1 MMQFIE
7 TLYADPLL
15 KFLVDTT
22 LKSFVIFAV
31 VGLFGFCLRRKSAA
45 VRGFVWSMAIVG
57 CLIVPLFSFILPK
70 WEVNILP
77 QASVRYET
85 YQLAERSQPP
95 VASTRTVVD
104 SASIASSEVPIKTE
118 ASTQATPASFQPKV
132 ETRRNDMPGRVPWT
146 NWIGIVCGCV
156 SAFLLACLIFGIGA
170 VWYISTHAHSFNGTI
185 DPLPATWNQKF
196 GVRLSDKITVPM
208 VWGIFRPVILLPIEA
223 DNWQTERLRAV
234 LFHELAHI
242 KRRDWVMQMIAQVVC
257 AVYWFN
263 PLVWCAARWMRI
275 EAEQACDDQVLNA
288 GYQPTDYAQHLL
300 DVVRNV
306 KVASFASRAAVA
318 MVRPS
323 KIEGRLR
330 TVLTQNLNRHP
341 VTKVTVGIGLLILIC
356 FAVPIG
362 TLRLAQAVNPKETL
376 SQQIQEASKS
386 QPTPSEHPS
395 DRTTKAVQVDENV
408 EICKGH
414 LLEIGKA
421 IQAYQKE
428 HGDFPEWLSELYPKY
443 LPDANILLCPAD
455 KVGGKA
461 LFPPNIDPKMPVSY
475 GYGLRPGYRES
486 TPKNRAMYGDVIPLV
501 RCRHHTDQP
510 FECLNLSF
518 AFEVYPSARVWEYTP
533 EDMYETPEK
542 TIEAL
547 ENGLQR
553 QADNPPFFYVYRSL
567 VRLYIEVGREKDAE
581 HLINHFKST
590 INPDDLQAHFAL
602 GAMLEIANQHEEVLK
617 VFENLE
623 KRQPNNHRVLNELV
637 RIHERLGNTELAEE
651 YRKKADPMSELIG
664 KVVPNFSAT
673 DLDGK
678 PISLQQYR
686 GKVVLLD
693 FWAVWCG
700 PCLTEI
706 PNVKRV
712 YDTYKDE
719 GFDIIGVNLDTDET
733 RLRNYLKKN
742 NISWRQIFS
751 GQKWR
756 SPLVQQYHIRSI
768 PAPWLIARD
777 GTLIS
782 REARGVKLEQLVG
795 EALKDTSTNPSGI
808 Y

>member
-15 KFLVDTT
+15 KFLVNTT

-31 VGLFGFCLRRKSAA
+31 AGLFIFCLRRKSAA
-45 VRGFVWSMAIVG
+45 VRGFVWSMAILG
-57 CLIVPLFSFILPK
+57 CLIVPLFSFLLPK

-77 QASVRYET
+77 QAPVKYET
-85 YQLAERSQPP
+85 YQLAEISQIP

-104 SASIASSEVPIKTE
+104 PSSIASSEVPTETE
-118 ASTQATPASFQPKV
+118 ASTQATPTPFQPKV
-132 ETRRNDMPGRVPWT
+132 ETRRNDMPGTIPWT
-146 NWIGIVCGCV
+146 NWIAIVCGCV
-156 SAFLLACLIFGIGA
+156 SVFLLVCLVFGIGA
-170 VWYISTHAHSFNGTI
+170 VRHISTRAHDFNGTI
-185 DPLPATWNQKF
+185 DPLPSTWNQKF
-196 GVRLSDKITVPM
+196 GIRLSDKITVPM
-208 VWGIFRPVILLPIEA
+208 VWGVFRPVILLPIGA

-263 PLVWCAARWMRI
+263 PLVWFAARWMRI

-300 DVVRNV
+300 DIVRNV
-306 KVASFASRAAVA
+306 NVAGFASRAAVA
-318 MVRPS
+318 MACPS
-323 KIEGRLR
+323 KIEERLQ
-330 TVLTQNLNRHP
+330 TVLAENLNRHP
-341 VTKVTVGIGLLILIC
+341 ITKVAVGIGLLVLTC
-356 FAVPIG
+356 FAVPMG
-362 TLRLAQAVNPKETL
+362 TVRLAQAVDPKEAL
-376 SQQIQEASKS
+376 SAQIQEASIS
-386 QPTPSEHPS
+386 QPTSSENPY
-395 DRTTKAVQVDENV
+395 DRTTKAEQVDENV
-408 EICKGH
+408 EICKQH

-428 HGDFPEWLSELYPKY
+428 HGNLPKWLSELHPNY
-443 LPDANILLCPAD
+443 LPDANLLLCPAD
-455 KVGGKA
+455 EHGGKPY
-461 LFPPNIDPKMPVSY
+461 FFINTDPKMSVSY
-475 GYGLRPGYRES
+475 DYQFHPRYQDTKTEER
-486 TPKNRAMYGDVIPLV
+486 RMYGDVLPLV
-501 RCRHHTDQP
+501 RCRHHTNQM

-518 AFEVYPSARVWEYTP
+518 AFKIYWSSGVYKPDE
-533 EDMYETPEK
+533 MYETTEEA
-542 TIEAL
+542 IEAL
-547 ENGLQR
+547 EKGLQR
-553 QADNPPFFYVYRSL
+553 ETDNEQFFHVYRTL
-567 VRLYIEVGREKDAE
+567 VHLYIEVGREKDAE
-581 HLINHFKST
+581 HLMNRFKS
-590 INPDDLQAHFAL
+590 IIKPDDLSAHFVL
-602 GAMLEIANQHEEVLK
+602 GTMLEMANQHEEVLK
-617 VFENLE
+617 VFENFE
-623 KRQPNNHRVLNELV
+623 KRQPNNPRVLDELV

-651 YRKKADPMSELIG
+651 YRQKADPMSELIG

-678 PISLQQYR
+678 PISLQDYR

-712 YDTYKDE
+712 YDTYKDQ
-719 GFDIIGVNLDTDET
+719 GFDIIGVSLDTDET

-751 GQKWR
+751 GQKWKT
-756 SPLVQQYHIRSI
+756 PLAEQYHIRSI

-782 REARGVKLEQLVG
+782 REARGVKLERLVV
-795 EALKDTSTNPSGI
+795 EALRGKVENE
-808 Y
+808 

>member
-15 KFLVDTT
+15 KFFVDTT

-45 VRGFVWSMAIVG
+45 VRGFVWNMAIVG
-57 CLIVPLFSFILPK
+57 WLIVPLFSFVLPK
-70 WEVNILP
+70 WEVNVLP
-77 QASVRYET
+77 QAPVEYET
-85 YQLAERSQPP
+85 YQLAEIYQNP

-104 SASIASSEVPIKTE
+104 PSSIAPSEVPAKTE
-118 ASTQATPASFQPKV
+118 ASTQATPTPFQPKV
-132 ETRRNDMPGRVPWT
+132 ETRRNDMPATIPWT

-170 VWYISTHAHSFNGTI
+170 VWHISTRAHDFNGTI
-185 DPLPATWNQKF
+185 DPLPSTWHQKF
-196 GVRLSDKITVPM
+196 NVRLSDKITVPM
-208 VWGIFRPVILLPIEA
+208 VWGIFRPVILLPIGA
-223 DNWQTERLRAV
+223 DSWRTERLRAV

-242 KRRDWVMQMIAQVVC
+242 KRRDWVMQMIAQVMC

-263 PLVWCAARWMRI
+263 PLVWLAARWMRI
-275 EAEQACDDQVLNA
+275 EAERACDDHVLNA

-318 MVRPS
+318 MVHPS

-341 VTKVTVGIGLLILIC
+341 ITKVTVGIGLLILIC

-362 TLRLAQAVNPKETL
+362 AVRLAQAVNPKETL

-386 QPTPSEHPS
+386 QSTPSEHPF
-395 DRTTKAVQVDENV
+395 DQTTKAVQVDENV

-428 HGDFPEWLSELYPKY
+428 HGDFPEWLSDLHPQY

-455 KVGGKA
+455 EHGGKPYF
-461 LFPPNIDPKMPVSY
+461 LINTDPKMSVSY
-475 GYGLRPGYRES
+475 DYQFHPRYQDTKTEERL
-486 TPKNRAMYGDVIPLV
+486 MYGDVLPIV
-501 RCRHHTDQP
+501 RCRHHTNQM

-518 AFEVYPSARVWEYTP
+518 AFKIYWSSGVYKPDE
-533 EDMYETPEK
+533 MYETTEEA
-542 TIEAL
+542 IEAL
-547 ENGLQR
+547 EKGLQR
-553 QADNPPFFYVYRSL
+553 ETDNEQFFHVYRTL
-567 VRLYIEVGREKDAE
+567 VHLYIEIGREEDAE
-581 HLINHFKST
+581 HLINRFKS
-590 INPDDLQAHFAL
+590 IIKPDDLSAHLVL
-602 GAMLEIANQHEEVLK
+602 GTMLGMANQHEEVLK

-623 KRQPNNHRVLNELV
+623 KRQPKNYRVLDELV
-637 RIHERLGNTELAEE
+637 RIHERLGNAELAEE
-651 YRKKADPMSELIG
+651 YRKKADPMSTLIG

-712 YDTYKDE
+712 YDTYKDK
-719 GFDIIGVNLDTDET
+719 GFDIIGVSLDTDET

-742 NISWRQIFS
+742 NISWRQVFS
-751 GQKWR
+751 GQKWK
-756 SPLVQQYHIRSI
+756 SPLVQQYDIRSI
-768 PAPWLIARD
+768 PAPWLIAKD
-777 GTLIS
+777 GRLIS
-782 REARGVKLEQLVG
+782 REARGVKLERLVV
-795 EALKDTSTNPSGI
+795 EALRGKVENE
-808 Y
+808 

>member
-1 MMQFIE
+1 MTQFIE

-31 VGLFGFCLRRKSAA
+31 VGLFGFCLRRRSAA

-70 WEVNILP
+70 WEVNVLP
-77 QASVRYET
+77 QAPVRYET
-85 YQLAERSQPP
+85 YQLAEISQIP

-104 SASIASSEVPIKTE
+104 PSSIAPSEVPPKTE
-118 ASTQATPASFQPKV
+118 ASTQAAPTPFQPRV
-132 ETRRNDMPGRVPWT
+132 ETRRNDMPGRMPWT
-146 NWIGIVCGCV
+146 NWIRIACGCV
-156 SAFLLACLIFGIGA
+156 SAFLFACLIFGIGA
-170 VWYISTHAHSFNGTI
+170 VWYISTRAHGFNGTI
-185 DPLPATWNQKF
+185 DPLPDTWNQKF

-223 DNWQTERLRAV
+223 GSWQTERLRAV

-318 MVRPS
+318 MVHPS

-341 VTKVTVGIGLLILIC
+341 ITKVTVGIGLLILIC

-362 TLRLAQAVNPKETL
+362 ALRLAQAVNPKEAL
-376 SQQIQEASKS
+376 PQQIQEASKS
-386 QPTPSEHPS
+386 QPTPSEHPA

-414 LLEIGKA
+414 LLDLGKA

-428 HGDFPEWLSELYPKY
+428 HGDFPEWLSDLHPQY
-443 LPDANILLCPAD
+443 LPDANTLLCPAD
-455 KVGGKA
+455 EHNGK
-461 LFPPNIDPKMPVSY
+461 PNFFINTDPKMPVSY
-475 GYGLRPGYRES
+475 DYQFHPRYQDTKTEERLV
-486 TPKNRAMYGDVIPLV
+486 YGDVLPLV
-501 RCRHHTDQP
+501 RCRHHANQT

-518 AFEVYPSARVWEYTP
+518 AFKIYWSSGVYKPDE
-533 EDMYETPEK
+533 MYETTEEA
-542 TIEAL
+542 IEAL
-547 ENGLQR
+547 EKGLQR
-553 QADNPPFFYVYRSL
+553 ETHNEQFFHVYRTL
-567 VRLYIEVGREKDAE
+567 VHLYIEVGRQKDAE
-581 HLINHFKST
+581 HLINRFKS
-590 INPDDLQAHFAL
+590 IIKPDDLSAHFVL
-602 GAMLEIANQHEEVLK
+602 GTMLRMANQHEEVLK

-623 KRQPNNHRVLNELV
+623 KRQPNNHSVLDELV

-651 YRKKADPMSELIG
+651 YRKKVDPMSELIG
-664 KVVPNFSAT
+664 EVVPNFSAT

-678 PISLQQYR
+678 PISLQDYR

-693 FWAVWCG
+693 FWAVWYG

-712 YDTYKDE
+712 YDTYKDQ

-756 SPLVQQYHIRSI
+756 SPLAQQYDIRSI

-782 REARGVKLEQLVG
+782 REARGVKLERLVV
-795 EALKDTSTNPSGI
+795 EALKDKSTNPSGI

>member
-70 WEVNILP
+70 WEVNVLP
-77 QASVRYET
+77 QAPVRYET
-85 YQLAERSQPP
+85 YQLAEISQIP
-95 VASTRTVVD
+95 VASTRTLVEPT
-104 SASIASSEVPIKTE
+104 SIAPSEVPTK
-118 ASTQATPASFQPKV
+118 QATPTPFQPKV
-132 ETRRNDMPGRVPWT
+132 ETRRNDMPATTPWT

-170 VWYISTHAHSFNGTI
+170 VWYISARAHGFNGTI

-196 GVRLSDKITVPM
+196 SVRLSDKITVPM
-208 VWGIFRPVILLPIEA
+208 VWGIFRPVILLPIGA
-223 DNWQTERLRAV
+223 GSWQTERLRAV

-242 KRRDWVMQMIAQVVC
+242 KRQDWVMQMIAQIVC
-257 AVYWFN
+257 AIYWFN
-263 PLVWCAARWMRI
+263 PLVWFAARWMRI

-318 MVRPS
+318 MVHPS

-330 TVLTQNLNRHP
+330 TVLTQNLDRHP
-341 VTKVTVGIGLLILIC
+341 ITKVTVGIGLFILVC

-362 TLRLAQAVNPKETL
+362 AMRLAQAVNPKETL
-376 SQQIQEASKS
+376 SQQIQEAPKS
-386 QPTPSEHPS
+386 QPTPSEDPS

-414 LLEIGKA
+414 LFEIGKA
-421 IQAYQKE
+421 IQAYQIE
-428 HGDFPEWLSELYPKY
+428 HGNLPEWLSELHPKY
-443 LPDANILLCPAD
+443 LPDENILLCPAD
-455 KVGGKA
+455 EDGGKPYF
-461 LFPPNIDPKMPVSY
+461 LINTDPKMPVSY
-475 GYGLRPGYRES
+475 DYQFHPRYQDTKTEERL
-486 TPKNRAMYGDVIPLV
+486 MYGDVLPLV
-501 RCRHHTDQP
+501 RCRHHTNQM

-518 AFEVYPSARVWEYTP
+518 AFKIYWSSGVYKPDE
-533 EDMYETPEK
+533 MYETTEEA
-542 TIEAL
+542 IEAL
-547 ENGLQR
+547 EKGLQR
-553 QADNPPFFYVYRSL
+553 ETDNEQFFHVYRTL
-567 VRLYIEVGREKDAE
+567 VHLYIEVGREKDAE
-581 HLINHFKST
+581 HLINRFKS
-590 INPDDLQAHFAL
+590 IIKPDDLSAHFVLSTML
-602 GAMLEIANQHEEVLK
+602 GMANQHAEVLK

-623 KRQPNNHRVLNELV
+623 KRQPNNQRVLDELV
-637 RIHERLGNTELAEE
+637 RIHERLGNTERAAE

-664 KVVPNFSAT
+664 EVVPNFSAT

-678 PISLQQYR
+678 PISLQDYR

-712 YDTYKDE
+712 YDTYKDK
-719 GFDIIGVNLDTDET
+719 GFDIIGVSLDTDET

-751 GQKWR
+751 GQKWN
-756 SPLVQQYHIRSI
+756 SPLAQQYHIRSI
-768 PAPWLIARD
+768 PAPWLIAKD

-782 REARGVKLEQLVG
+782 REARGVKLERLVV
-795 EALKDTSTNPSGI
+795 EALKDKSTNPSGI

>member
-70 WEVNILP
+70 WEVNVLP

-85 YQLAERSQPP
+85 YQLAEISQLP

-104 SASIASSEVPIKTE
+104 PSSIAPSEAPIKTE
-118 ASTQATPASFQPKV
+118 ASTQATPTSFQPKV
-132 ETRRNDMPGRVPWT
+132 EARRNDMPGSIPWT
-146 NWIGIVCGCV
+146 NWIAIVCGCV
-156 SAFLLACLIFGIGA
+156 SAFLLACLIFGIGT
-170 VWYISTHAHSFNGTI
+170 VWYISARAHDFNDPI
-185 DPLPATWNQKF
+185 DPLPATGNQKF

-208 VWGIFRPVILLPIEA
+208 VWGIFRPVILLPIGA
-223 DNWQTERLRAV
+223 ANWQTEQLRAV

-242 KRRDWVMQMIAQVVC
+242 KRRDWGLQMIAQVVC

-263 PLVWCAARWMRI
+263 PLVWLAARWMRI

-288 GYQPTDYAQHLL
+288 GYQPTDYAEHLL

-341 VTKVTVGIGLLILIC
+341 ITKVTVGIGLLILIC

-362 TLRLAQAVNPKETL
+362 AVRLAQAVNPNETL
-376 SQQIQEASKS
+376 SQQVQEASRS
-386 QPTPSEHPS
+386 QPTPSE
-395 DRTTKAVQVDENV
+395 DRKAVQVDENV

-428 HGDFPEWLSELYPKY
+428 HGKLPEWLSDLHPKY
-443 LPDANILLCPAD
+443 LSDENSLLCPAD
-455 KVGGKA
+455 EHGGKPY
-461 LFPPNIDPKMPVSY
+461 FFINTDPKMSVSY
-475 GYGLRPGYRES
+475 DYQFHPRYQDTKAEERLV
-486 TPKNRAMYGDVIPLV
+486 YGDVLPLV
-501 RCRHHTDQP
+501 RCRHHTNQI

-518 AFEVYPSARVWEYTP
+518 AFKIYWSSGVYKPDE
-533 EDMYETPEK
+533 MYETTEAA
-542 TIEAL
+542 IEAL
-547 ENGLQR
+547 EKGLQR
-553 QADNPPFFYVYRSL
+553 EIDNEQFFHIYRTL
-567 VRLYIEVGREKDAE
+567 VHLYIEVGREKDAE
-581 HLINHFKST
+581 HLINRFKSV
-590 INPDDLQAHFAL
+590 IKPDDLSAHFVL
-602 GAMLEIANQHEEVLK
+602 GTMLRMANQHEEVLR

-623 KRQPNNHRVLNELV
+623 KRQPNNHRVLDELV
-637 RIHERLGNTELAEE
+637 RIHERLGNTERAEE

-664 KVVPNFSAT
+664 EVVPNFSAT

-678 PISLQQYR
+678 PISLQDYR

-706 PNVKRV
+706 PNLKRV
-712 YDTYKDE
+712 YDTYKDQ
-719 GFDIIGVNLDTDET
+719 GFEIVGVSLDTDET

-751 GQKWR
+751 GQKWN
-756 SPLVQQYHIRSI
+756 SPLAQQYHIRSI

-782 REARGVKLEQLVG
+782 REARGVKLERLVV
-795 EALKDTSTNPSGI
+795 EALKDKSTNLSGI

>member
-15 KFLVDTT
+15 RFFVDTT

-70 WEVNILP
+70 WEVNVLP
-77 QASVRYET
+77 QAPVRYET
-85 YQLAERSQPP
+85 YQLAEIAQPP

-104 SASIASSEVPIKTE
+104 PSSIAPSEVAAKIE
-118 ASTQATPASFQPKV
+118 ASTQATPTPVQPKV
-132 ETRRNDMPGRVPWT
+132 ETCRNDMSVRIPWT
-146 NWIGIVCGCV
+146 NWIAIVCGCV

-170 VWYISTHAHSFNGTI
+170 VWYISTRAHDFNGTV
-185 DPLPATWNQKF
+185 DPLPSTWHQKF
-196 GVRLSDKITVPM
+196 DVRLSDKITVPM
-208 VWGIFRPVILLPIEA
+208 VWGIFRPVILLPIGA

-263 PLVWCAARWMRI
+263 PLVWFAARWMRI

-288 GYQPTDYAQHLL
+288 GYQPTDYAEHLL

-341 VTKVTVGIGLLILIC
+341 ITKVTVGIGLLILIC

-362 TLRLAQAVNPKETL
+362 ALRLAQAVNPKETL

-386 QPTPSEHPS
+386 QPIPSEG
-395 DRTTKAVQVDENV
+395 RKAVQVDENV

-428 HGDFPEWLSELYPKY
+428 HGNLPEWLSELHPKY
-443 LPDANILLCPAD
+443 LPDENILLCPAD
-455 KVGGKA
+455 EHSGEPY
-461 LFPPNIDPKMPVSY
+461 FFINTDPKMSVSY
-475 GYGLRPGYRES
+475 DYQFHPRYQDTKAEERLV
-486 TPKNRAMYGDVIPLV
+486 YGDVLPLV
-501 RCRHHTDQP
+501 RCRHHTNQI

-518 AFEVYPSARVWEYTP
+518 AFKIYWSSGVYKPDE
-533 EDMYETPEK
+533 MYETTEEA
-542 TIEAL
+542 IEAL
-547 ENGLQR
+547 EKGLQR
-553 QADNPPFFYVYRSL
+553 EIDNEQFFHVYRTL
-567 VRLYIEVGREKDAE
+567 VHLYIEVGREKDAE
-581 HLINHFKST
+581 HLINRFKS
-590 INPDDLQAHFAL
+590 IIKPDDFSAHFVL
-602 GAMLEIANQHEEVLK
+602 STMLRMTNQHEEVLK

-623 KRQPNNHRVLNELV
+623 KRQPNNHRVIDELV

-664 KVVPNFSAT
+664 EVVPNFSAA

-712 YDTYKDE
+712 YDTYRDR

-751 GQKWR
+751 GRKWD
-756 SPLVQQYHIRSI
+756 SPLAKQYHIRSI

-782 REARGVKLEQLVG
+782 REARGVKLERLVV
-795 EALKDTSTNPSGI
+795 EALKDKSTNQSGI